1 MYLEMD
7 GDEHMIMD
15 WWGIPYMGFMMIA
28 IWAVFVIV
36 GVLIY
41 KDAERRRMN
50 GALWLILVFIPWV
63 GVISTVVY
71 LIVRANYPIQQPS
84 NQYPST
90 VTYQNSS
97 EQQKALE
104 MLDERYARGEISRE
118 EYYLMKKDIEYGK

>member
-1 MYLEMD
+1 MD

-28 IWAVFVIV
+28 IWAIFVIV

-41 KDAERRRMN
+41 KDAERRHMN
-50 GALWLILVFIPWV
+50 GALWLILVFIPWI

-71 LIVRANYPIQQPS
+71 LIVRANYPIQQSPIGYQPTESYQPS
-84 NQYPST
+84 PK
-90 VTYQNSS
+90 
-97 EQQKALE
+97 QQKALE